1 MGNGKMKTNRS
12 AAKRFKVTGTGRIK
26 RGKAYHGHLF
36 TAKSPKRLRNLRGKS
51 MIAEVDEE
59 RVRRMLGGGK

>member
-12 AAKRFKVTGTGRIK
+12 AAKRFKVTGSGRIK